1 MDHTQAYKGIS
12 GLGRQEIKLGL
23 ERMRELMS
31 LLGDPQDSLKFI
43 HVAGTN
49 GKGSTCSFISAAL
62 AANGCRVTLL
72 FNDQTKPGLRKEI
85 ALMLLDS
92 FREREGKNYEASVVP
107 VQSFD

>member
-1 MDHTQAYKGIS
+1 MNPGAADKNLLTSPEDRANMTLAEKPAN
-12 GLGRQEIKLGL
+12 LDNEICAQ
-23 ERMRELMS
+23 
-31 LLGDPQDSLKFI
+31 PAV
-43 HVAGTN
+43 HVPRTI
-49 GKGSTCSFISAAL
+49 T

>member
-1 MDHTQAYKGIS
+1 MAPGTA
-12 GLGRQEIKLGL
+12 
-23 ERMRELMS
+23 
-31 LLGDPQDSLKFI
+31 DSKNRLTSPEDRAI
-43 HVAGTN
+43 MPVGNQPAN
-49 GKGSTCSFISAAL
+49 LDNEISAQPAVQVPRTIT

>member
-1 MDHTQAYKGIS
+1 MKPDTAVGKYRLTDSEDRAIMPVGDQPTN
-12 GLGRQEIKLGL
+12 LDNEICAQPAVQVP
-23 ERMRELMS
+23 RT
-31 LLGDPQDSLKFI
+31 I
-43 HVAGTN
+43 T
-49 GKGSTCSFISAAL
+49 

-92 FREREGKNYEASVVP
+92 FQEREGKNYEASVVP